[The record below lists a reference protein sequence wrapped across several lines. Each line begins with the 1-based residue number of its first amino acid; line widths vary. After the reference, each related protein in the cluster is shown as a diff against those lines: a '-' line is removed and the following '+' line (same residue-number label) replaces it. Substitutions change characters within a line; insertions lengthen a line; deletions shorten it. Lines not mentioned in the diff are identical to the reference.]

1 MRIVTLDLAPGK
13 VRCYRIRLMGP
24 TRALV
29 QGLNQRA
36 KGKKMRPRSD
46 AATDGDRWRM
56 ICDGG
61 PDQTLAQTSV
71 TL

>member
-1 MRIVTLDLAPGK
+1 
-13 VRCYRIRLMGP
+13 
-24 TRALV
+24 
-29 QGLNQRA
+29 
-36 KGKKMRPRSD
+36 MRPRSD